1 MLSEI
6 EIEPLRRKLT
16 TPQEIAEVLI
26 ETDPVEGS
34 DVTTVTETG
43 VEQNHPAA
51 NVGMEG
57 TDELHENDDNQ
68 RI

>member
-16 TPQEIAEVLI
+16 TPQETAEVLI

-34 DVTTVTETG
+34 DVTTETG
-43 VEQNHPAA
+43 V
-51 NVGMEG
+51 
-57 TDELHENDDNQ
+57 
-68 RI
+68 